1 MPANLPTQYHITEAK
16 LKEAKTPEEKISI
29 YEELLSIMPKHKGTE
44 NLQKDLKTKI
54 AKLRK
59 IIGSKKKTKKELLY
73 LIKKEGAS
81 QVVIIGPINS
91 GKSSLLNSLTNAKVK
106 VSEYPFTTKIPQ
118 PAMMP
123 YEDILIQLIDTPPLT
138 KSFSPGW
145 LKNIIKN
152 ADILIIL
159 FDCASTS
166 KKEIEDFL
174 EFLKNLKIEHKKIL
188 IVGNKVDLLKSIDRC
203 GDLYNICVSCINGT
217 GLENLKQEIFRL
229 AEIVRVYTK
238 SPNREADF
246 DHPFTL
252 PKGSKL
258 LDLAQKIHY
267 SLAEKFKYA
276 RLFKKDLRK
285 PIIVGKDYILEDK
298 DIIEIHS

>member
-1 MPANLPTQYHITEAK
+1 
-16 LKEAKTPEEKISI
+16 
-29 YEELLSIMPKHKGTE
+29 
-44 NLQKDLKTKI
+44 
-54 AKLRK
+54 
-59 IIGSKKKTKKELLY
+59 
-73 LIKKEGAS
+73 
-81 QVVIIGPINS
+81 
-91 GKSSLLNSLTNAKVK
+91 
-106 VSEYPFTTKIPQ
+106 
-118 PAMMP
+118 
-123 YEDILIQLIDTPPLT
+123 
-138 KSFSPGW
+138 
-145 LKNIIKN
+145 
-152 ADILIIL
+152 LIIL

-174 EFLKNLKIEHKKIL
+174 ELLKNLKIEHKKIL

-238 SPNREADF
+238 SPTREADF

-252 PKGSKL
+252 SKGSKL

-267 SLAEKFKYA
+267 GLAEKFKYA